1 MNDRKVSGEQLRTG
15 PLGSF
20 ESRIKTCPWADEIS
34 MHSPLPTLRL
44 ALRQTSPLSLKSAT
58 VIVFPISE
66 NDLKESKAFWQGY
79 RTDGL
84 GISFCTA
91 IYLLRLIANAGNRSN
106 GVFWTE
112 SYLLQAFK
120 DSAVPVHVIWPLQ
133 VDRPYQ
139 SFHEDDTGSCW

>member
-58 VIVFPISE
+58 VIVFPVSE
-66 NDLKESKAFWQGY
+66 NDLKGVKRILTKLPNRWVGYIILYGDPLAAIDRESGQSQQW
-79 RTDGL
+79 
-84 GISFCTA
+84 C
-91 IYLLRLIANAGNRSN
+91 LL
-106 GVFWTE
+106 
-112 SYLLQAFK
+112 
-120 DSAVPVHVIWPLQ
+120 D
-133 VDRPYQ
+133 
-139 SFHEDDTGSCW
+139 